1 MNHIAYS
8 YCTDWTIQLF
18 GSSVIRTWKT
28 YMFNKIIFK
37 RRTLGRFKI
46 SIDCDLLKSVINKC
60 IRLFI
65 VLKCSNSFKVMQLVS
80 SAVTRG
86 NIYVSTFRIERK
98 NPSAYFPVI
107 IPTPWTCH
115 RARCVI
121 WISKDTK
128 MLSSQMTHFQMVSL
142 SIGVGATCTTYDYRQ
157 DPE

>member
-1 MNHIAYS
+1 MTIHLLPTASRMKTIFHLSLFESIFINALKVNCRFLIIIFLKIVCEKNSYNNKINVFSRPKWIENS

-65 VLKCSNSFKVMQLVS
+65 VLKYSNSFKVLQLVS
-80 SAVTRG
+80 PAVTCQPLG
-86 NIYVSTFRIERK
+86 SSEKIQVLTF
-98 NPSAYFPVI
+98 
-107 IPTPWTCH
+107 
-115 RARCVI
+115 
-121 WISKDTK
+121 
-128 MLSSQMTHFQMVSL
+128 Q
-142 SIGVGATCTTYDYRQ
+142 
-157 DPE
+157 